1 MAEHDGMRSKSQ
13 LRALASFVA
22 RTPLHPQWL
31 LGPRIVPNGIEK
43 ISGRFLDIGAADRW
57 LEPLLP
63 PCTEYLA
70 LDYPATGRD
79 LYGSRPDVFADAA
92 RLPFDDGCFDGVACL
107 EVLEHV
113 PDPVAVMRE
122 ISRVLR
128 RGGQAWISMP
138 FLYPTHDA
146 PFDFQRHTR
155 HGLQRDAQLAGLDV
169 VDLRPTG
176 HAVRTAGLLACLA
189 IAGGVNDARG
199 ALRWLLL
206 PLALVFVPAIN
217 LLAWAGSFLLPDWE
231 AMAHG
236 HALKVRKP

>member
-1 MAEHDGMRSKSQ
+1 MRSGNR
-13 LRALASFVA
+13 LRTLARFVA

-31 LGPRIVPNGIEK
+31 LGGRVAPRGID
-43 ISGRFLDIGAADRW
+43 SMQGRLLDIGAADRW
-57 LEPLLP
+57 LEHLLRP
-63 PCTEYLA
+63 GTQYLA

-79 LYGSRPDVFADAA
+79 LYGGRPDVFADAA
-92 RLPFDDGCFDGVACL
+92 RLPFADGSFDGVACL

-169 VDLRPTG
+169 VDLRRTG

-206 PLALVFVPAIN
+206 PLALLFVPAIN

-236 HALKVRKP
+236 HALEVRKP

>member
-1 MAEHDGMRSKSQ
+1 MRPCNR
-13 LRALASFVA
+13 LRTLAHFAA

-31 LGPRIVPNGIEK
+31 LGAREAPHGIELVH
-43 ISGRFLDIGAADRW
+43 GRLLDIGAADRW
-57 LEPLLP
+57 LENLLCP
-63 PCTEYLA
+63 NTQYFA
-70 LDYPATGRD
+70 LDYPPTARD
-79 LYGSRPDVFADAA
+79 LYGSRPSVFADAV
-92 RLPFDDGCFDGVACL
+92 RLPFADGCFDGVACL

-113 PDPVAVMRE
+113 PDPTAVMSE

-128 RGGQAWISMP
+128 HGGRAWISMP

-155 HGLQRDAQLAGLDV
+155 HGLERDAKRAGLNV
-169 VDLRPTG
+169 VKLRQTG

-189 IAGGVNDARG
+189 VAGGINDARG

-206 PLALVFVPAIN
+206 PLALVLVPAIN
-217 LLAWAGSFLLPDWE
+217 LAAWVGSILLPDWE

-236 HALKVRKP
+236 HVLEVRKP